1 MLYTPTDRLNVCAG
15 DKTTTTLTFHLVGAR
30 LTETLVAF
38 SARSTLL
45 PLLCVVTLSAFYSP
59 AFSSPEFKKLHA
71 VYPMLYKST
80 L

>member
-45 PLLCVVTLSAFYSP
+45 PLLCFVTLSVFSSPAFYSP
-59 AFSSPEFKKLHA
+59 AFPLLHFGPR
-71 VYPMLYKST
+71 VFQSRV
-80 L
+80 